1 MMGYYVYAYRRDS
14 KKGAPGERRGMPMF
28 DFFKRRTIY
37 RTHDKKEFEEVLRLL
52 EESGYAPKT
61 YTLDSDVPTGCG

>member
-1 MMGYYVYAYRRDS
+1 
-14 KKGAPGERRGMPMF
+14 MF